1 MPRQLEIGTLQLNS
15 VFASQH
21 YLPLSIG
28 MLVAYCEKYSENKK
42 LVNFRTPVCDYGD
55 PLKIAVELSDCDVLA
70 ASLYVWNEQNTLAIC
85 EQYKKL
91 NPNGVVIIGGPSVPN
106 GQKQFRRKKTKE
118 LTEDEKKAER
128 FRFTED
134 YHLKYKFI
142 DFLVH
147 GEGEQVFTRLIDS
160 IVLEDESWKDL
171 SSVSYIRNNV
181 FVFNSLA
188 ARMNDDELSRC
199 PSPFQS
205 GFFDRLVKEHPGR
218 QWIVMYETDR
228 GCPYQCTYCDWGG
241 ATEDKVSKFPMN
253 QIHDD
258 IMWMGRNKI
267 PYVFLCNANYG
278 ILQRDVEIS
287 KFFVECKKQYGYLEG
302 VSTQNAK
309 NPKPHT
315 LEALRVL
322 DSAGLNKATVM
333 SQQSLNKDT
342 LAAVRRDNMDL
353 AEYDLIQKK
362 LAGEGIFTMT
372 DIIFPMPLETY
383 ESLTESV
390 ATLISRGQYNRIQF
404 NNLSILV
411 NTEMGNPEYQKKY
424 GMKLVRSEMI
434 NVHGRRE
441 SIEGRLP
448 EYQTLVVGTNTMPPE
463 IWLRARVFCWIVN
476 FLFFNKLLQI
486 PILFLNK
493 YFEISFTKI
502 FEVFVEVDKNEY
514 PIIGGVVKKFE
525 EKALSIQIGDG
536 EEYEYSEK
544 FLSIYWPPEELA
556 HIELCASGQMAEFF
570 FEVLNLFKSKLNINN
585 YNLLEESLFVNQNLV
600 RLPFENKDKKI
611 TVKHNI
617 PEFIKMMTKGQ
628 PKSLIK
634 GKFDLNI
641 KRSGTQMNNW
651 DEWCQRV
658 VWYGNRRGAY
668 LYEFELSLDK
678 EFNEKQIVL
687 MDS

>member
-1 MPRQLEIGTLQLNS
+1 MSRYLKIGSLQLNS

-28 MLVAYCEKYSENKK
+28 MLVAYCEKYSTEKK
-42 LVNFRTPVCDYGD
+42 HIYFRNPICDYGD
-55 PLKIAVELSDCDVLA
+55 PEQIAKSLSDCDVLA

-85 EQYKKL
+85 ERYKEL
-91 NPNGVVIIGGPSVPN
+91 NPNGIVIIGGPSVPN

-118 LTEDEKKAER
+118 LTEEEKKAER

-147 GEGEQVFTRLIDS
+147 GEGEQIFTQLIDS
-160 IVLEDESWKDL
+160 IVRGDGSWSGL
-171 SSVSYIRNNV
+171 ASVSYVRGDV

-188 ARMNDDELSRC
+188 PRMNDEELSKC

-205 GFFDRLVKEHPGR
+205 GYFDRLVEEYPDR

-241 ATEDKVSKFPMN
+241 ATEDKVSKFPMK
-253 QIHDD
+253 QIYDD
-258 IMWMGRNKI
+258 IMWMGRHKI
-267 PYVFLCNANYG
+267 PYVFLCNANFG

-287 KFFVECKKQYGYLEG
+287 KFFVECKKQFGFLEG

-333 SQQSLNKDT
+333 SQQSLNKET
-342 LAAVRRDNMDL
+342 LGAVRRDNMDL

-362 LAGEGIFTMT
+362 LAREGIFTMT

-383 ESLTESV
+383 ESLSESV

-424 GMKLVRSEMI
+424 GMSLVRSEMI

-441 SIEGRLP
+441 TTVGRLP
-448 EYQTLVVGTNTMPPE
+448 EYQTLVVGTNTMPVDV
-463 IWLRARVFCWIVN
+463 WLRARVYCWVVN
-476 FLFFNKLLQI
+476 FTFFNKLLQI
-486 PILFLNK
+486 PMIFLNK
-493 YFEISFTKI
+493 YYGISYTKLFEL
-502 FEVFVEVDKNEY
+502 FVDIEKEKY
-514 PIIGGVVKKFE
+514 PVIGAIINKFE
-525 EKALSIQIGDG
+525 EKAASIQSGVG

-544 FLSIYWPPEELA
+544 YLNIYWPPEELA
-556 HIELCASGQMAEFF
+556 HIELCASSELSNFF
-570 FEVLNLFKSKLNINN
+570 SEVLNLWKDNLQLSDFTLVEEAITISK
-585 YNLLEESLFVNQNLV
+585 NLV
-600 RLPFENKDKKI
+600 RLPFETNDKEI
-611 TVKHNI
+611 SVSHNI
-617 PEFIKMMTKGQ
+617 PEFVKKITKGHDSSIT
-628 PKSLIK
+628 KDKYVLR
-634 GKFDLNI
+634 I
-641 KRSGTQMNNW
+641 KRAGTQMVNW
-651 DEWCQRV
+651 EEWCQRV

-668 LYEFELSLDK
+668 LYEFELTAEQREYQEL
-678 EFNEKQIVL
+678 
-687 MDS
+687 